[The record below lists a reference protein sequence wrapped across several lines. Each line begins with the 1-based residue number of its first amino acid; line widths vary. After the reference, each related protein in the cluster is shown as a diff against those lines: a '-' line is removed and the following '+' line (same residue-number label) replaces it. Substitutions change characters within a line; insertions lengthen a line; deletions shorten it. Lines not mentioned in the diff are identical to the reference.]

1 MDDNKNIGNA
11 FKERLSDLKKSP
23 SNKVW
28 DDIVAELDNKKKKK
42 RAIPFWVK
50 LTGVAATLL
59 LLFVVGNKIIENN
72 SKNTP
77 VITTIKNNSVIT
89 EEKLVVDA
97 TKKEDKTKLTN
108 TNSEKNEIKN
118 LKITSPITTEENELS
133 LDTKSSNEQ
142 DNLIPNSIILK
153 NKNSKIYTNKGQ
165 NLNTELVIIEKE
177 HKINQKEIIKN
188 KLEKEIITKNIKP
201 EHLSLKNKLIKEKQT
216 DLELDINQSID
227 SNAFAQTEKKK
238 IKIEDALE
246 NIEIKEKN
254 KKEWQIAIKGAPVL
268 YGSLTNGSSL
278 DANLAKNT
286 KNSNVTLSFGV
297 SASYP
302 INKKMH
308 IRTGISNVDLAYDT
322 NQVSSITLL
331 DSQSISFSN
340 LDVFEITNGD
350 NFTPQNN
357 KLDITQKITYLEVP
371 LELKYQLI
379 NKKIDVDLISGIST
393 LFLNNNTIL
402 SNNTKIGSVNNLKD
416 VSFTGNFGLG
426 LNYNLTKKLNFNLEP
441 SLKIQLNAYNDNT
454 DFKPY
459 FFGVYSGFSYKF

>member
-201 EHLSLKNKLIKEKQT
+201 EHLSLKNKIIKEKQT
-216 DLELDINQSID
+216 DLELDINQSND
-227 SNAFAQTEKKK
+227 GNAFAQTEKKK

-286 KNSNVTLSFGV
+286 KNNNVTLSFGV